1 MLGQEG
7 ELCCGQGDGVHSCT
21 AEVAAPK
28 GYRTHALRLQSN
40 SPLPPLYHQAAQCYA
55 EILEP
60 ELAREH
66 EACFTRLVN
75 SRGRLP
81 KTYCDSQVEAIKASL
96 RSRKL
101 FPFDQAKPSPAG
113 SKATGG

>member
-1 MLGQEG
+1 M
-7 ELCCGQGDGVHSCT
+7 VT
-21 AEVAAPK
+21 APK
-28 GYRTHALRLQSN
+28 GYCTGALRLQSN
-40 SPLPPLYHQAAQCYA
+40 SPVPPLYHQAAQCYA

-66 EACFTRLVN
+66 EACFTCLVN

-113 SKATGG
+113 SKAARG